1 MAIKGLH
8 HVSALTANAKKNYDF
23 FTSILGMRLVK
34 KTVNQ
39 DDTSVYHLFYGDKAA
54 SPGSEL
60 TFFEIPNAAR
70 THKGAGSISA
80 VSLRV
85 KSLAALYFWE
95 KRLEEFE
102 IETEPIRILDG
113 RKALPFMDPEGLK
126 VFLIAEKETEPGNP
140 WESPGI
146 PLDYAILGLGPVQL
160 TVNKSEPTVRV
171 LEEVLGFRK
180 KSSYKLD
187 DQSELFVFEVADG
200 GAGSEIHVIQN
211 SELPRGRIG
220 RGGVHHV
227 ALRVADKTELEE
239 WHQKI
244 LSCGYANSGI
254 VERYYFKALYF
265 RDRNGIL
272 FELSTDGPGFSADER
287 EEELGISLALP
298 PFLEPKR
305 EEIEAKLKP
314 LDF

>member
-8 HVSALTANAKKNYDF
+8 HVSAFTANAKENYHF
-23 FTSILGMRLVK
+23 YNKILGMRLVK

-39 DDTSVYHLFYGDKAA
+39 DNTSVYHLFYGDKAA

-80 VSLRV
+80 VSLKVR
-85 KSLAALYFWE
+85 SEEALYFWE
-95 KRLEEFE
+95 GRLQGFE
-102 IETEPIRILDG
+102 LKTEPIQLLDG
-113 RKALPFMDPEGLK
+113 RKALPFLDPEGLK
-126 VFLIAEKETEPGNP
+126 IFLIAEENSEEGNP
-140 WESPGI
+140 WEADGI
-146 PLDYAILGLGPVQL
+146 PAEHAILGLGPVQL
-160 TVNKSEPTVRV
+160 TVNKFEPTVRV
-171 LEEVLGFRK
+171 LEEVLRFRK
-180 KSSYKLD
+180 KSSYRID
-187 DQSELFVFEVADG
+187 DQTELAVFETSKG

-211 SELPRGRIG
+211 ADLPRERLG

-227 ALRVADKTELEE
+227 ALRVEDKNELEE
-239 WHQKI
+239 WHEKI
-244 LSCGYANSGI
+244 QSYGYSNSGI

-272 FELSTDGPGFSADER
+272 FEISTDGPGFAVDER
-287 EEELGISLALP
+287 EEELGAVLALP
-298 PFLEPKR
+298 PFLEPNRK
-305 EEIEAKLKP
+305 EIEAKLKP